1 MQIDR
6 YEVKRLLGQGAMGKV
21 YLAEDPKLDR
31 QVAIKVLTYG
41 VSDPSIRRRFRL
53 EAKAI
58 AALKHPNIV
67 ELYDYS
73 GEDAADLYL
82 VMEYVPGLSLYH
94 LIASRGP
101 MSEATTLCV
110 GHELAMALEHA
121 HQNQVVHRDLK
132 PENVLLHQGRVV
144 LTDFGVVKAI
154 SSASPLGAA
163 ADRTRTQVLGT
174 PGFMAPEQFTGR
186 NIDARTDIFSFGAVL
201 YNLATGHLP
210 FDGDSV
216 DEILTRMRRGRFHD
230 PREHDPVLSEAFC
243 ELVGR
248 CLPAKPK
255 DRLKSATVLRG
266 QILELLALHGVTEV
280 RQALVDYDRDPSG
293 YADAQRQR
301 NVEVL
306 VRELKVALKD
316 RDQTKARG
324 LIQRMQILAP
334 TDNRVRDISG
344 VFLDT
349 NERPVFTGSR
359 PASDGLWTIALFVFG
374 VSLGVIASAVLYGLK
389 LLPEPWLAS
398 LLQMG
403 QVIRGE

>member
-21 YLAEDPKLDR
+21 FLAEDPKLDR

-41 VSDPSIRRRFRL
+41 VNDAGIRRRFRL

-73 GEDAADLYL
+73 GEDAPDLYL
-82 VMEYVPGLSLYH
+82 VMEYIPGLSLYH
-94 LIASRGP
+94 LVANRGP

-110 GHELAMALEHA
+110 GHELALALEHA

-132 PENVLLHQGRVV
+132 PENVLLHKGRIV

-154 SSASPLGAA
+154 SSANPLGVA

-174 PGFMAPEQFTGR
+174 PGFMAPEQFSGR

-210 FDGDSV
+210 FDGESV
-216 DEILTRMRRGRFHD
+216 DEILRRLKRGRFRD
-230 PREHDPVLSEAFC
+230 PREHEPLLSEAFC
-243 ELVGR
+243 TLVGR
-248 CLPAKPK
+248 CLPPKPK
-255 DRLKSATVLRG
+255 DRFASATLLRA

-280 RQALVDYDRDPSG
+280 RQELVDYDRDPGG
-293 YADAQRQR
+293 YANAQRER

-306 VRELKVALKD
+306 VRDLKVAVKD

-324 LIQRMQILAP
+324 LIQRMQVLAP
-334 TDNRVRDISG
+334 ADSRMREISG

-349 NERPVFTGSR
+349 DQRPVFTGGR
-359 PASDGLWTIALFVFG
+359 PPPRGPWTLAAFVAG
-374 VSLGVIASAVLYGLK
+374 VVLGVGVAALVYGLR
-389 LLPEPWLAS
+389 LLPEPWLVS
-398 LLQMG
+398 LLRLG
-403 QVIRGE
+403 RLLRGE